1 MTERNDFLYFSGG
14 ATKDDF
20 FGFAS
25 TPAKGAPT
33 GVHEVGYLLDIALTW
48 KPIDLLTF
56 YAYYGHVFGGD
67 VIVVRGARGELRLPR
82 VDGRVLSV
90 ASGARAGRRADN
102 LTR

>member
-1 MTERNDFLYFSGG
+1 VTERNDFLYFSGG

-20 FGFAS
+20 YGFAS

-67 VIVVRGARGELRLPR
+67 VIHQ
-82 VDGRVLSV
+82 SF
-90 ASGARAGRRADN
+90 AGREAN
-102 LTR
+102 YAYLESTVAF